1 MTDLTIKTQMR
12 SPNYN
17 ERELLS
23 PDRIEPSMIILHYTG
38 MQTGAAAMERLC
50 DEAAEVSAHYM
61 IEEGGAIHQLVDDAR
76 RAWHA
81 GRSYWEGLTDINSAS
96 IGIEI
101 VNKGHEFGYEDFP
114 QIQIEKLIALLKALI
129 KKYNVAPDKILAHSD
144 IAPGR
149 KIDPGEKFPW
159 VLLAKNGI
167 GLMPAPDEMDI
178 EAAEDLIG
186 NDDAI
191 FHLLTAYGYNPEIDF
206 EILVQEF
213 HRHFYPD
220 CIDAKAMSIEN
231 IAGLL
236 SLIRQKNEL

>member
-1 MTDLTIKTQMR
+1 MSDLIIKTEHR
-12 SPNYN
+12 SPSYN
-17 ERELLS
+17 DRVILS
-23 PDRIEPSMIILHYTG
+23 HDRPEPSMIILHYTG
-38 MQTGAAAMERLC
+38 METGEAAIERLC
-50 DEAAEVSAHYM
+50 DPAAEVSAHYVV
-61 IEEGGAIHQLVDDAR
+61 EEGGIIHQLVDDEH

-81 GRSYWEGLTDINSAS
+81 GRSYWEGLMDINSAS

-101 VNKGHEFGYEDFP
+101 VNKGHEFGYHDFRP
-114 QIQIEKLIALLKALI
+114 SQIEKLIELLKVLI
-129 KKYNVAPDKILAHSD
+129 KKHNIPPDKILAHSD

-159 VLLAKNGI
+159 MALSKQGT

-178 EAAEDLIG
+178 EAADDLIG

-191 FHLLTAYGYNPEIDF
+191 FHLLTAYGYNPEVDF

-220 CIDAKAMSIEN
+220 CIDARVMSIEN